1 MYYIPQYERDRRTN
15 SGLIYDPLNGRLF
28 YTFIGDI
35 PD

>member
-15 SGLIYDPLNGRLF
+15 SGLVYDPLNGRLF